1 MQKSNIFKSMK
12 LSVDD
17 AFKQFCENE
26 QYYIVCK
33 DNSIVEAHSDGTVK
47 EIKQN
52 LLKTTTVCTQKKVI
66 IK

>member
-33 DNSIVEAHSDGTVK
+33 DNSIVEVHNDRTVK
-47 EIKQN
+47 VIKSN
-52 LLKTTTVCTQKKVI
+52 FLKSTAIDTQKKVV